1 MTYRTVNI
9 LGLSAMDLTHT
20 QEERE
25 AEGDFRIFTLGRKM
39 GLHKSMLG
47 YAKGL
52 YGYYLWVGR
61 EVL

>member
-1 MTYRTVNI
+1 
-9 LGLSAMDLTHT
+9 MDLTHT

-52 YGYYLWVGR
+52 YGYYLLWVGR
-61 EVL
+61 GGVVGTLGPDAILL

>member
-1 MTYRTVNI
+1 
-9 LGLSAMDLTHT
+9 
-20 QEERE
+20 
-25 AEGDFRIFTLGRKM
+25 M

-61 EVL
+61 GGVVGTLGPGAILL